1 MVWEKRK
8 IEHGKLTKWN
18 WLVHFPEKLTLGQN
32 TDIGAFSFIDARNGV
47 EIEDDVLIGGGCFIY
62 SFSASDGKE
71 GKVVLKK
78 GCKIGANTV
87 IMPNVTIG
95 ENAFV
100 GACSL
105 VKKDVPANMVAFG
118 VPCKVIKEVK

>member
-1 MVWEKRK
+1 MGEWEKPV

-18 WLVHFPEKLTLGQN
+18 WLVHFPENLKLGSN
-32 TDIGAFSFIDARNGV
+32 TDIGAFTFIDARNGV
-47 EIEDDVLIGGGCFIY
+47 EIEDNVLVGGGCLIY

-105 VKKDVPANMVAFG
+105 VKKDVPANTVVFG
-118 VPCKVIKEVK
+118 CPAKPKEEK